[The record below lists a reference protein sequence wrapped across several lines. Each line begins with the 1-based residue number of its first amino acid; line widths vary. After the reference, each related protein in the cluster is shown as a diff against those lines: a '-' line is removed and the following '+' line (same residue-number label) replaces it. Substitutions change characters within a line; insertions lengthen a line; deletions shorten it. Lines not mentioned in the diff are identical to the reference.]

1 MQSAGDQN
9 KNKYVFGEAVA
20 LWLISPTDSQQPL
33 ANRSFVTMLT
43 VCLII
48 KDWISKLRKTADF
61 FVIFPANKKTAG
73 MIVKCT
79 RYTHNC

>member
-48 KDWISKLRKTADF
+48 KDWISKLR
-61 FVIFPANKKTAG
+61 
-73 MIVKCT
+73 
-79 RYTHNC
+79 